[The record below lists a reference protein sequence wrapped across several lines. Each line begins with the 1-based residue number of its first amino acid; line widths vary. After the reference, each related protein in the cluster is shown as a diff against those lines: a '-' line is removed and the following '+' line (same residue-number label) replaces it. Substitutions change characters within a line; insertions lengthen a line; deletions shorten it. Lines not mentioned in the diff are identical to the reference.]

1 MKHQKGYTLSGLHP
15 DILLNSKRG
24 NMSPILACSLS
35 VSTGRTGSRFDWDI
49 RTIPADSLISCWVAL
64 PGCDFEVLIDKNIAI
79 AFRRADVIAI
89 LEGHVDTTVGSVR
102 ESHLAQEPFGMNYKL
117 LERAEFNAELLDNMM
132 IALRGVAGK
141 GDVVATS
148 RHFTN
153 VMAKAIEKLE
163 DISTRAKK
171 KGDEDLAGEINTVK
185 LEIFRHLMSQDL
197 RK

>member
-1 MKHQKGYTLSGLHP
+1 MKHQKGYTCSGLHP

-24 NMSPILACSLS
+24 DMSPILACALS
-35 VSTGRTGSRFDWDI
+35 I
-49 RTIPADSLISCWVAL
+49 ADSLISCWVAL

-79 AFRRADVIAI
+79 AFRRANVFAIVEDHRDVTI
-89 LEGHVDTTVGSVR
+89 GSVR
-102 ESHLAQEPFGMNYKL
+102 KSYLVQETFGMHYKL

-153 VMAKAIEKLE
+153 VMTKAIEKLE

-171 KGDEDLAGEINTVK
+171 KGDEDFADEIDTVK

>member
-1 MKHQKGYTLSGLHP
+1 
-15 DILLNSKRG
+15 
-24 NMSPILACSLS
+24 
-35 VSTGRTGSRFDWDI
+35 
-49 RTIPADSLISCWVAL
+49 
-64 PGCDFEVLIDKNIAI
+64 
-79 AFRRADVIAI
+79 
-89 LEGHVDTTVGSVR
+89 
-102 ESHLAQEPFGMNYKL
+102 MNYKL